1 MQNFDIAIVGGGMLG
16 IAHAYHALE
25 AGLKVAVLEKDPQA
39 SGATVRNFG
48 QIVPS
53 GMDSKWQTYGRR
65 SLEIYQQ
72 LQSLGDI
79 TLRPGGSIY
88 VASNE
93 EEMTLVEEL
102 AHINKGDD
110 YESKLLSKSECL
122 HQYPGLRSDYVL
134 GGLYFPQEYTVDPRQ
149 AIHRITSILQEQKG
163 LQYFPGHW
171 VFDLEEAGEKIR
183 LVNNRKVDI
192 RAEKVIVCSGNDFQ
206 SLYPETFKESPL
218 QSVKLQMLLT
228 HPQPGMKIQ
237 GSILTGWTIRRYE
250 SFTACPS
257 FAAIKARED
266 AQAYNRQWGIH
277 ILFKQADD
285 GSVILGD
292 SHEYWNAGETVDFR
306 IDQKMND
313 FMIEEARKIYDLDH
327 YGMQKTW
334 IGVYSQCKDRDV
346 FELEVQPNVHI
357 VTGIGGKGM
366 TGSLGYAE
374 HHLKG
379 VMA

>member
-1 MQNFDIAIVGGGMLG
+1 MQHFDIAIIGGGMLG

-25 AGLKVAVLEKDPQA
+25 AGLKVAVLEKDPQPN
-39 SGATVRNFG
+39 GATVRNFG

-53 GMDSKWQTYGRR
+53 GMDSKWQAYGRK
-65 SLEIYQQ
+65 SLEIYQH
-72 LQSLGDI
+72 LQEQGNI

-93 EEMTLVEEL
+93 EEMTLLEEL

-110 YESKLLSKSECL
+110 YESQLLSRAECL
-122 HQYPGLRSDYVL
+122 DQYPGLRSDYVL

-149 AIHRITSILQEQKG
+149 AIHRITGILQEQKG
-163 LQYFPGHW
+163 LHYFPGHW
-171 VFDLEEAGEKIR
+171 VFGIEQEGDKIR
-183 LVNNRKVDI
+183 LINNRKAAI
-192 RAEKVIVCSGNDFQ
+192 IAEKVIVCSGSDFQ
-206 SLYPETFKESPL
+206 SLYPEIFKESPL

-228 HPQPGMKIQ
+228 HPQPARKIR

-266 AQAYNRQWGIH
+266 AEAYNRQWGIH

-292 SHEYWNAGETVDFR
+292 SHEYWDAGEAVDFR

-313 FMIEEARKIYDLDH
+313 FMIDEGRKIYDLDH
-327 YGMQKTW
+327 YEMQKTW

-374 HHLKG
+374 QHLKG
-379 VMA
+379 VM